1 MKYKDIIKE
10 IESIGVEIDY
20 MEVDIDKLDEECDD
34 PNTYRGMIMLKSAY
48 AETEEKTAS
57 DCI

>member
-1 MKYKDIIKE
+1 
-10 IESIGVEIDY
+10 